1 MLHLVLVHSE
11 SDEVYRKRPSLGVR
25 VSHFRRHGKTDCNS
39 KLSRTMSELG
49 SSEGVH
55 ALARN
60 HSLLAHLRTCF
71 RMLRMCMQSDLS
83 ADIPPA
89 LRAFAA
95 LLVSIL
101 NERGT

>member
-1 MLHLVLVHSE
+1 MAKVMKCTGCQAVTFSKAQQ
-11 SDEVYRKRPSLGVR
+11 D
-25 VSHFRRHGKTDCNS
+25 DCNS
-39 KLSRTMSELG
+39 QISRAMSELG
-49 SSEGVH
+49 SSDGIH

-60 HSLLAHLRTCF
+60 HSLLALLCRCF

-89 LRAFAA
+89 PRTFAT

-101 NERGT
+101 NERGTWRTIVAPWCT